1 MSILR
6 EILRSSWAYR
16 WFYFWSIVCLLLT
29 NIVAAIIPMAVKEAV
44 DQGSNQGDLLRQL
57 YYPGIIALLALGQ
70 FIFRTISRILV
81 YRACREQEHDL
92 RHRLMEAILRIPN
105 WRLKNLGRGD
115 LVTNMVEDTTQV
127 RIFLG
132 FGTVQLFNILLVYAV
147 SIPLMLSISP
157 KLTLLSVFP
166 YPILLIYIA
175 YLNQKLYYK
184 NLDVKEKLG
193 EVTEFVTQTVFGIH
207 VAKSFH
213 AFDGLK
219 SRFQKFNLSHY
230 QSAWSVNIL
239 DTMLLPGLIFIASF
253 GEYLVLRYGSEMI
266 YNGQLTNGEFIA
278 FHGYIAYIL
287 FASIS
292 VGFGMSTFNRGF
304 TSFTRLQDRY
314 DEEIENFDPNVDKV
328 YASELKVEGL
338 RFKYNPNDAFE
349 LRIDRLT
356 VKPGEMIGVC
366 GAIGSGK
373 STFFHTLLALQ
384 DFNHGKIRYGSIGL
398 NKETNAY
405 LWRMIFNPV
414 FQEIFLFSKTLREN
428 LCFHR
433 SIEEADL
440 NRALDFAALTE
451 DVKSFKSGLETLV
464 GEKGVRLSQ
473 GQKQRVSIA
482 RAYLDPAPVW
492 ILDDCFSALDTV
504 TEERILQN
512 LLQEKRNRTVFLCS
526 HRGSTL
532 KHCDKILVFE
542 QGVLTEQG
550 THKELMESEGF
561 YSRMIKLQRKFGAAV

>member
-1 MSILR
+1 M
-6 EILRSSWAYR
+6 
-16 WFYFWSIVCLLLT
+16 
-29 NIVAAIIPMAVKEAV
+29 
-44 DQGSNQGDLLRQL
+44 
-57 YYPGIIALLALGQ
+57 
-70 FIFRTISRILV
+70 LV
-81 YRACREQEHDL
+81 
-92 RHRLMEAILRIPN
+92 
-105 WRLKNLGRGD
+105 
-115 LVTNMVEDTTQV
+115 
-127 RIFLG
+127 
-132 FGTVQLFNILLVYAV
+132 
-147 SIPLMLSISP
+147 
-157 KLTLLSVFP
+157 
-166 YPILLIYIA
+166 YIA

-219 SRFQKFNLSHY
+219 NRFQKFNLSHY
-230 QSAWSVNIL
+230 RSAWSVNIL
-239 DTMLLPGLIFIASF
+239 DTMLLPGLILIASF

-266 YNGQLTNGEFIA
+266 FNGQLTNGEFIA

-314 DEEIENFDPNVDKV
+314 DEEIECFETNEDKV
-328 YASELKVEGL
+328 YASELKVEDL
-338 RFKYNPNDAFE
+338 KFKYSPNDSFE
-349 LRIDRLT
+349 LRVDKLS

-373 STFFHTLLALQ
+373 STFFHLLLALQ
-384 DFNHGKIRYGSIGL
+384 DFNQGSIRYGSIGL
-398 NKETNAY
+398 NKETNTY

-428 LCFHR
+428 LRFHR
-433 SIEEADL
+433 SIDDLDL
-440 NRALDFAALTE
+440 NRAVEFAALSE

-512 LLQEKRNRTVFLCS
+512 LLQEKEAELYFY
-526 HRGSTL
+526 
-532 KHCDKILVFE
+532 
-542 QGVLTEQG
+542 VLIVAQ
-550 THKELMESEGF
+550 H
-561 YSRMIKLQRKFGAAV
+561 

>member
-44 DQGSNQGDLLRQL
+44 DQGSSQGDILRQL
-57 YYPGIIALLALGQ
+57 YYPGIIALLALVQ

-92 RHRLMEAILRIPN
+92 RHRLMEAILKLPN
-105 WRLKNLGRGD
+105 WKLKTLGRGD

-147 SIPLMLSISP
+147 SIPLMLTISP

-193 EVTEFVTQTVFGIH
+193 DVTEFVTQTVFGIH

-219 SRFQKFNLSHY
+219 NRFRNFNLNHY
-230 QSAWSVNIL
+230 RSAWSVNIL
-239 DTMLLPGLIFIASF
+239 DTMLLPGLILIASF

-266 YNGQLTNGEFIA
+266 FNGQLTNGEFIA

-304 TSFTRLQDRY
+304 TSFKRLQDRY
-314 DEEIENFDPNVDKV
+314 DEEIEYFETKGDKV
-328 YASELKVEGL
+328 YASELQVKDL
-338 RFKYNPNDAFE
+338 RFKYNCDDSFE
-349 LRIDRLT
+349 LRVDNLI

-384 DFNHGKIRYGSIGL
+384 ELESGSIRYGSIEL
-398 NKETNAY
+398 NNQTNTY

-428 LCFHR
+428 LIFHR
-433 SIEEADL
+433 SIEDKDL
-440 NRALDFAALTE
+440 IGITTGLAWTEVGGELLTIE
-451 DVKSFKSGLETLV
+451 
-464 GEKGVRLSQ
+464 
-473 GQKQRVSIA
+473 
-482 RAYLDPAPVW
+482 
-492 ILDDCFSALDTV
+492 SALSPGKGK
-504 TEERILQN
+504 I
-512 LLQEKRNRTVFLCS
+512 S
-526 HRGSTL
+526 STGKL
-532 KHCDKILVFE
+532 GEVM
-542 QGVLTEQG
+542 
-550 THKELMESEGF
+550 KES
-561 YSRMIKLQRKFGAAV
+561 IQAAEAFRHS